1 MAAKMAPK
9 KNKVNNGFPPLFE
22 DDVSES
28 RISITAGN
36 PSDQRPNQPDLS

>member
-9 KNKVNNGFPPLFE
+9 KNKVNNGLPLLFE

-28 RISITAGN
+28 KI
-36 PSDQRPNQPDLS
+36 